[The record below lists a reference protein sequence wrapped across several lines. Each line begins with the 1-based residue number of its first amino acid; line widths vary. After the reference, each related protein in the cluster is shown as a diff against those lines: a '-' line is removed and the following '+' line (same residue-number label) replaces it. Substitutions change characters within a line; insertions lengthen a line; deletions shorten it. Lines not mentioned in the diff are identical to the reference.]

1 MSAKIILADMKT
13 TTNTGSRVEW
23 TTENYGQETTD
34 RGVVLF
40 VAEDRATVLRG
51 SSMIRVPVD
60 ELRVIGSAAP
70 CIGRGVDALKFIE
83 RNFPE
88 AHPVREI
95 ARCLAWQ
102 VTGGNTKI
110 GNAALAILR
119 DGTALQ
125 VWKLVAKISATVENA
140 SAWGDVRRAADKVA
154 S

>member
-1 MSAKIILADMKT
+1 MTNQAV
-13 TTNTGSRVEW
+13 NTGSKVEW
-23 TTENYGQETTD
+23 TTEIYGQETTE

-40 VAEDRATVLRG
+40 VAAGRATVLRG
-51 SSMIRVPVD
+51 SSMVSVLVD
-60 ELRVIGSAAP
+60 ELRVVGSAAP
-70 CIGRGVDALKFIE
+70 CVGRGVDALKFIE

-88 AHPVREI
+88 THPAREI

-125 VWKLVAKISATVENA
+125 VWKLIARVAMAVENA
-140 SAWGDVRRAADKVA
+140 SAWGDVRRAADKA
-154 S
+154 AMAK